1 MPWLSVEWTT
11 CLQAEREGGCA
22 GSSNYTGNW
31 ACFIDCERARPVTK
45 PLSVYMV
52 YLKGGGGGGGRL
64 VLLSLGQSHTS
75 SWRITKQLRSETVVM
90 LSYFYRHCVCPN
102 CTCVKHKV
110 QLRHG
115 FVLRHA
121 ILTFCQV
128 DVADPMATYSLHIDF
143 MCYKCLVSNFQKC
156 WTGLY
161 QSRPSV
167 SHQGL
172 LKEYVMRCCYTM
184 CCICTNKEYTDL
196 SPNKD
201 VFFFFFLQ
209 NVESRNFCVGII

>member
-1 MPWLSVEWTT
+1 MELSYLLSRTTVGVMPWLSVEWTT

-115 FVLRHA
+115 FVLLDMLYWLSVKLMWPILWRH
-121 ILTFCQV
+121 IL
-128 DVADPMATYSLHIDF
+128 
-143 MCYKCLVSNFQKC
+143 
-156 WTGLY
+156 
-161 QSRPSV
+161 
-167 SHQGL
+167 
-172 LKEYVMRCCYTM
+172 
-184 CCICTNKEYTDL
+184 CTLILCVT
-196 SPNKD
+196 
-201 VFFFFFLQ
+201 
-209 NVESRNFCVGII
+209 NVW